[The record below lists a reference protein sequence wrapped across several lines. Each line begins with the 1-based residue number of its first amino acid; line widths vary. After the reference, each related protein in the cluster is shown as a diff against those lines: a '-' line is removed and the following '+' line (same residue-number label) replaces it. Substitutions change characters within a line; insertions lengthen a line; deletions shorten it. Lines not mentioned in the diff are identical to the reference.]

1 MFDWIAYDEALRRH
15 RLRTAGDSPHRNN
28 KSLDMWENG
37 GEMGCGEWFKNRVA
51 MAFHL
56 PVETASECKHEE
68 HGYSHVTQEKGGS
81 RCGVPG
87 EAAWRAPAAERKQL
101 QS

>member
-1 MFDWIAYDEALRRH
+1 MGKLCV
-15 RLRTAGDSPHRNN
+15 T
-28 KSLDMWENG
+28 NG

-68 HGYSHVTQEKGGS
+68 HGDSHVTQEKGGS

-101 QS
+101 QTFTGEEGARERERWKMRHF